1 MRDIKAS
8 RDIVLAGHLNNVR
21 GCTWHTEL
29 PHMIITG
36 SWDASIRLWDIRSA
50 TCIRTIFD
58 HHTDVYCTAVHP
70 ARPFFAVSSSR
81 DSTMR
86 FWSLVE
92 YVPEALLLSIFGYN
106 MHDTIIGDAAECM
119 NPDSASKLCGAASKN
134 LAQALVTS
142 GVKPHK
148 KSLLL
153 ANFFLP
159 PNSVEEFFAVLTS
172 HITSR
177 PSVNPAR
184 VKHACSVVPFE
195 LNKAANLEA
204 ARAKSFSGV
213 KSMSKE
219 ESLRASA
226 DMYARVGRMRNYC
239 DIMVEIGEWDAALA
253 AAPAV
258 SLAFWRDLAAKR
270 AEQLVDNGK
279 SSAVPLFI
287 ASGLYTR
294 AVDVLLSGNEFDG
307 AVAVCQAAVDGDLPA
322 VSVASAARQ
331 PVEGEDA
338 DIKALRSRCLD
349 ETVSSFLGR
358 GQLVL
363 AAAAHLA
370 VDDFERAMETL
381 ISGNEL
387 ELALLMSNATGAAPD
402 QRLYL
407 RLAARAERLMM

>member
-1 MRDIKAS
+1 M
-8 RDIVLAGHLNNVR
+8 
-21 GCTWHTEL
+21 
-29 PHMIITG
+29 
-36 SWDASIRLWDIRSA
+36 
-50 TCIRTIFD
+50 
-58 HHTDVYCTAVHP
+58 
-70 ARPFFAVSSSR
+70 
-81 DSTMR
+81 
-86 FWSLVE
+86 SL
-92 YVPEALLLSIFGYN
+92 
-106 MHDTIIGDAAECM
+106 
-119 NPDSASKLCGAASKN
+119 DSASKLCGAASKN
-134 LAQALVTS
+134 LAQALTTS

-159 PNSVEEFFAVLTS
+159 PNSIEEFFAVLTS

-204 ARAKSFSGV
+204 ARVKSFSGV

-226 DMYARVGRMRNYC
+226 DMYARVGRMRSYC
-239 DIMVEIGEWDAALA
+239 DIMVEIGEWDSALA

-270 AEQLVDNGK
+270 AEHLVESGK

-307 AVAVCQAAVDGDLPA
+307 AVAVCQAAVDGDLPV
-322 VSVASAARQ
+322 VSVAPAIKQ
-331 PVEGEDA
+331 PVDESA
-338 DIKALRSRCLD
+338 DIKALRNKCLN

-358 GQLVL
+358 GQLIL

-370 VDDFERAMETL
+370 VDDFESAMNVL

-387 ELALLMSNATGAAPD
+387 ELALLMSSATNAAPD